1 MCGDA
6 VRDAGLF
13 LCSVEKIKVL
23 LDAITAIYQ
32 QFKKDKAERREFTNT
47 AADSAVYL
55 WRKNHH
61 SIMFHLEP
69 ASPTVCIRVKTSVGL
84 RRFIDEAQRQ
94 KACTQLASQL
104 VQQHMYL

>member
-6 VRDAGLF
+6 LRDAGLF

-32 QFKKDKAERREFTNT
+32 QFKKDKAERRESTNT

-55 WRKNHH
+55 WRKSH
-61 SIMFHLEP
+61 
-69 ASPTVCIRVKTSVGL
+69 R
-84 RRFIDEAQRQ
+84 
-94 KACTQLASQL
+94 
-104 VQQHMYL
+104 